1 ERSHNC
7 MFAGARLSGAE
18 VKIFRHNDV
27 AHAHMLLRESTS
39 PRKLIMTETVFS
51 MDGDTAP
58 LLTLH
63 ELAEEYGAWFM
74 TDDAHGLGVIT
85 ESNPALIQM
94 GTFSKAGGSY
104 GGYICG
110 PRPLIDLLINRG
122 RGFIFTTGLPPGIVA
137 ASLKS
142 LNIIKNEPQRQ
153 ERLRRNVEY
162 FCMELGLTVSPSA
175 IVPLIL
181 GTEERALQASEQLFE
196 KGFIVTAI
204 RPPTVAP
211 GTARLRFSF
220 SSEHEFEDVQALV
233 NAVRPIVSKKKV
245 EAA

>member
-1 ERSHNC
+1 
-7 MFAGARLSGAE
+7 
-18 VKIFRHNDV
+18 
-27 AHAHMLLRESTS
+27 
-39 PRKLIMTETVFS
+39 
-51 MDGDTAP
+51 
-58 LLTLH
+58 
-63 ELAEEYGAWFM
+63 
-74 TDDAHGLGVIT
+74 
-85 ESNPALIQM
+85 
-94 GTFSKAGGSY
+94 
-104 GGYICG
+104 
-110 PRPLIDLLINRG
+110 
-122 RGFIFTTGLPPGIVA
+122 
-137 ASLKS
+137 
-142 LNIIKNEPQRQ
+142 
-153 ERLRRNVEY
+153 
-162 FCMELGLTVSPSA
+162 MELGLTVSPSA